1 MAHLQDLSRTNLPII
16 LVSNA
21 SVQKSKQSSFAWII
35 THDTTTLW
43 KGIGLAPGTDEDI
56 YSGRAE
62 AFGLLAGL
70 LFIQHYI
77 KSYDT
82 TQFIASP

>member
-1 MAHLQDLSRTNLPII
+1 MIL

-21 SVQKSKQSSFAWII
+21 SVQKTKQSGFAWIL
-35 THDTTTLW
+35 TQGETRLW
-43 KGIGLAPGTDEDI
+43 AGIGLALSAAEDM

-70 LFIQHYI
+70 IF
-77 KSYDT
+77 
-82 TQFIASP
+82 F